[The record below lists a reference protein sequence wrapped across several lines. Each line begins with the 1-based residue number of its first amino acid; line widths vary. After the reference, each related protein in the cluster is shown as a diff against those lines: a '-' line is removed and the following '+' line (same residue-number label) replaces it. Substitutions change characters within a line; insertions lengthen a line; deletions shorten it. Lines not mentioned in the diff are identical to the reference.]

1 VPPRSEELATPHGR
15 AAIVELADDE
25 LEIAAALAALPVA
38 ERDFAATLSGSRR
51 RELIAGRTAIHQILD
66 GDHAVLSNDRG
77 APIVPAGYSGSI
89 SHKLTRAAA
98 LLAPAEHGHVG
109 VDLERKA
116 PTKLD
121 IASRILTPREARV
134 AGAELLRVFAIK
146 EAIYKAIDPMMRRY
160 VGFQEVELVVGEAG
174 RVDVH
179 IVDASKL
186 PVVIEAWW
194 LELEHHWLAT
204 ARARSR

>member
-1 VPPRSEELATPHGR
+1 VPLRSEELATPHGR
-15 AAIVELADDE
+15 AAIVELDDH
-25 LEIAAALAALPVA
+25 EIEAALAALPEA
-38 ERDFAATLSGSRR
+38 ERNFAETLSGSRR
-51 RELIAGRTAIHQILD
+51 RELIVGRTAIHQILD
-66 GDHAVLSNDRG
+66 GACAVLSNDRG
-77 APIVPAGYSGSI
+77 APVVPAGYSGSI

-116 PTKLD
+116 PSKID

-146 EAIYKAIDPMMRRY
+146 EAIYKAIDPMVRRY

-194 LELEHHWLAT
+194 IELESHWLAT

>member
-1 VPPRSEELATPHGR
+1 
-15 AAIVELADDE
+15 
-25 LEIAAALAALPVA
+25 
-38 ERDFAATLSGSRR
+38 
-51 RELIAGRTAIHQILD
+51 
-66 GDHAVLSNDRG
+66 
-77 APIVPAGYSGSI
+77 VPAGFSGSI

-116 PTKLD
+116 PSKLD

-146 EAIYKAIDPMMRRY
+146 EAIYKAIDPMVRRY
-160 VGFQEVELVVGEAG
+160 VGFLEVELVVGEAG

-179 IVDASKL
+179 IVDATKL

-194 LELEHHWLAT
+194 TELEHHWLAT
-204 ARARSR
+204 ARARLR